1 MNKLLKV
8 FVFILLSISVLYGQ
22 EKSQK
27 EPVIKDSKLVI
38 DVDTAV
44 SLALANNLDIK
55 AEKSKYD
62 SKFWS
67 MITSWNVFI
76 PDIKMSSTLSK
87 TNLDLGDRTI
97 SAYDLNV
104 FPPKAIKEYTPEWF
118 ISANFQLNLP
128 LNAAMGFQVYQTVL
142 DYQSGKISLENA
154 TNKVIRDTKKDLYN
168 LMLLQKN
175 IEIMEKSIS
184 TAEKRYNQANAL
196 YRNGII
202 SEYDMMSAQVAYENL
217 KPQLMEMKN
226 GYSIA
231 LLNFKQ
237 MIGIKRSVEIEL
249 NGEISATKIFLNYSE
264 LESKYMNNNLDLK
277 LMLNAIQ
284 SLQNLKYIS
293 ISSMTPSFIISYT
306 LDPYFTKDALQYNWF
321 KKTIQKNSD
330 QRDYKNKAILN
341 DADYRYW
348 YWNQNA
354 GMLGFTISIPV
365 SSFIPFSREQMKIV
379 QSQFQINQNKIS
391 YQKMKEKF
399 ELQLQTT
406 VMSMQKSTESIN
418 VLKLNINLAQRA
430 YQKAEEAYAAGS
442 KELLDV
448 QNSEL
453 ELKKAEVNL
462 LKEELNYTSGLLDLE
477 YILNTKL

>member
-1 MNKLLKV
+1 MNKLVKV
-8 FVFILLSISVLYGQ
+8 SVFILLSITVLYGQ
-22 EKSQK
+22 DKSQK
-27 EPVIKDSKLVI
+27 KPVMKDNKLVVDI
-38 DVDTAV
+38 DSAV

-62 SKFWS
+62 SKFWA
-67 MITSWNVFI
+67 MITSWNVFV

-87 TNLDLGDRTI
+87 TNLDIGDRTI
-97 SAYDLNV
+97 SAYDLST
-104 FPPKAIKEYTPEWF
+104 FPPSAIKYYTPEWF

-142 DYQSGKISLENA
+142 DYNNGKISLENA
-154 TNKVIRDTKKDLYN
+154 TNKVTRDAKKGLYN
-168 LMLLQKN
+168 LILLQKS

-184 TAEKRYNQANAL
+184 TAEKRFNQANAL

-226 GYSIA
+226 GYSTA

-237 MIGIKRSVEIEL
+237 MIGIKRNIEIEL
-249 NGEISATKIFLNYSE
+249 NGEISAPKIELNYSE
-264 LESKYMNNNLDLK
+264 LENKYLKNNLDLK
-277 LMLNAIQ
+277 LMMNAIQ

-306 LDPYFTKDALQYNWF
+306 LDPYFTKDAMQYDWF
-321 KKTIQKNSD
+321 KKTTVKNSD
-330 QRDYKNKAILN
+330 ERDYDSKRILN
-341 DADYRYW
+341 DADYRHW
-348 YWNQNA
+348 YWNQKG

-365 SSFIPFSREQMKIV
+365 SSFIPFSKEQMKIV
-379 QSQFQINQNKIS
+379 QSQYQINQNKIN
-391 YQKMKEKF
+391 YQKMKEGF

-406 VMSMQKSTESIN
+406 VMSMEKSTESIK
-418 VLKLNINLAQRA
+418 VLNLNINLADRA
-430 YQKAEEAYAAGS
+430 YKKAEEAYAAGS

-453 ELKKAEVNL
+453 ELNKAKFNL
-462 LKEELNYTSGLLDLE
+462 IKEELNYTSGLLDLE